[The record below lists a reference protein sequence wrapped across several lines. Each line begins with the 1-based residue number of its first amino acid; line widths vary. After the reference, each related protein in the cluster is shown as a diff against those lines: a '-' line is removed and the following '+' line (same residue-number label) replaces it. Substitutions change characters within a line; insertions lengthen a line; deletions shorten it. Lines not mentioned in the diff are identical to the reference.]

1 MITITPNL
9 TSDNLSSNLNARRT
23 NIYNSNKMPDMVDC
37 VSFSGSIKS
46 SKFSRGFISA
56 LSETFDN
63 FVCKIT
69 KSKEGLSEREVAKL
83 QSQLEAT
90 EQELRML
97 EERKLQ
103 LGRLLDYDKLRKNG
117 FSVGEIERFVQE
129 DNLAIV
135 NAQRYIEH
143 DLELR
148 EHMFGYPANM
158 TQDSAMTKYL
168 RLRETELPLM
178 NNCGDPYDAGNYL
191 MDSKGYEQALLSKLF
206 KHFGLDSEKC
216 AKPWGYITTGGS
228 ESNKW
233 GIHNGLRK
241 FPNGRVYY
249 SQSAHYSV
257 GKSVK
262 IGFDNS
268 KNDITLIKHSEIS
281 LQPNSE
287 KIDTDVLLS
296 QIRENWRTNQE
307 PAILLL
313 TSGTTKTGA
322 VDDVEFISKTL
333 KAEDIP
339 HYIHLDAALFGGIAK
354 NQVDA
359 PKAPNFEELGI
370 DSISVSLHKYFGN
383 HDVKSVVITREMPNA
398 PKVDY
403 IGQYDSTTAGSR
415 TFNPFSSLQRVSE
428 TLDRTMPQEYSRN
441 VARFESMLKQF
452 NIEYSR
458 AENSNIFVIDE
469 PSARISQKYQLSD
482 FEDNG
487 KKKSHIIIFP
497 YHKPEKMLELVS
509 DLVKDVNIKN

>member
-9 TSDNLSSNLNARRT
+9 TTKNVSL
-23 NIYNSNKMPDMVDC
+23 NSNVKNNNQTIKMSENI
-37 VSFSGSIKS
+37 SFAGGIKTQKS
-46 SKFSRGFISA
+46 AKEFISI
-56 LSETFDN
+56 LSDTFN
-63 FVCKIT
+63 FFINKIV
-69 KSKEGLSEREVAKL
+69 KSEKGLSEKEVASIRGQLDMTEIEL
-83 QSQLEAT
+83 QRL
-90 EQELRML
+90 QER
-97 EERKLQ
+97 RLQ
-103 LGRLLDYDKLRKNG
+103 LGRLLDYDKLRKDG
-117 FSVGEIERFVQE
+117 FSGVEVSRFAQE
-129 DNLAIV
+129 DDFALM
-135 NAQRYIEH
+135 NAQRYIDH

-148 EHMFGYPANM
+148 ERMFGYPANM
-158 TQDSAMTKYL
+158 TKDSAMTRYL
-168 RLRETELPLM
+168 RIRETELPLM

-191 MDSKGYEQALLSKLF
+191 MDSKGYEQALLNKLF
-206 KHFGLDSEKC
+206 KHFGLDVEKG

-287 KIDTDVLLS
+287 KIDTDILLS
-296 QIRENWRTNQE
+296 QIRQNWTTNQE

-322 VDDVEFISKTL
+322 VDDVEFISRTL
-333 KAEDIP
+333 KAENIP

-354 NQVDA
+354 NQTNA
-359 PKAPNFEELGI
+359 PKAPNIEELGI

-383 HDVKSVVITREMPNA
+383 HDVKSVVITKETPNA

-428 TLDRTMPQEYSRN
+428 TLDRTMPEEYSRN
-441 VARFESMLKQF
+441 VALFEAMLKEF
-452 NIEYSR
+452 NIKYSR

-469 PSARISQKYQLSD
+469 PSAKISQKYQLSD

-487 KKKSHIIIFP
+487 EKKSHIIIFP
-497 YHKPEKMLELVS
+497 YHKPEKMLELIS
-509 DLVKDVNIKN
+509 DLRHDIKIRN

>member
-9 TSDNLSSNLNARRT
+9 TTKNVSL
-23 NIYNSNKMPDMVDC
+23 NSNVKNNNITTRMSED
-37 VSFSGSIKS
+37 VSFTGGIKPQKS
-46 SKFSRGFISA
+46 VNGFIST
-56 LSETFDN
+56 LSDTFN
-63 FVCKIT
+63 FFINKIV
-69 KSKEGLSEREVAKL
+69 KSEKGLSEREVASI
-83 QSQLEAT
+83 QGQLEMT
-90 EQELRML
+90 ENELQRLQER
-97 EERKLQ
+97 RLQ
-103 LGRLLDYDKLRKNG
+103 LGRLLDYDKLRKDG
-117 FSVGEIERFVQE
+117 FSGVEVSRFAQE
-129 DNLAIV
+129 DDFAIV
-135 NAQRYIEH
+135 NAQRYINH

-158 TQDSAMTKYL
+158 TKDSAMTRYL
-168 RLRETELPLM
+168 RIRETELPLM

-191 MDSKGYEQALLSKLF
+191 MDSKGYEQALLNKLF
-206 KHFGLDSEKC
+206 KHFGLDVEKG

-296 QIRENWRTNQE
+296 QIRQNWKSNQE

-333 KAEDIP
+333 KAENIP

-354 NQVDA
+354 NQVNA
-359 PKAPNFEELGI
+359 PKAPNFEDLGI

-383 HDVKSVVITREMPNA
+383 HDVKSVVITRETPNA

-428 TLDRTMPQEYSRN
+428 TLDRTMPQEYGKN
-441 VARFESMLKQF
+441 VALFESMLKQF
-452 NIEYSR
+452 NIKYSR

-469 PSARISQKYQLSD
+469 PSVRISQKYQLSD

-487 KKKSHIIIFP
+487 EKKSHIIIFP

-509 DLVKDVNIKN
+509 DLIQDVKARN

>member
-1 MITITPNL
+1 L
-9 TSDNLSSNLNARRT
+9 
-23 NIYNSNKMPDMVDC
+23 K
-37 VSFSGSIKS
+37 
-46 SKFSRGFISA
+46 
-56 LSETFDN
+56 
-63 FVCKIT
+63 
-69 KSKEGLSEREVAKL
+69 
-83 QSQLEAT
+83 
-90 EQELRML
+90 
-97 EERKLQ
+97 
-103 LGRLLDYDKLRKNG
+103 KNG
-117 FSVGEIERFVQE
+117 FSSEEIERFVQE
-129 DNLAIV
+129 DNFAIV

-158 TQDSAMTKYL
+158 TQDSAMTRYL
-168 RLRETELPLM
+168 RRRETELPLM

-206 KHFGLDSEKC
+206 KHFGLDSGKG
-216 AKPWGYITTGGS
+216 ATPWGYITTGGS

-296 QIRENWRTNQE
+296 QIRENWKTNQE

-333 KAEDIP
+333 KSEGIP

-354 NQVDA
+354 NQVNA
-359 PKAPNFEELGI
+359 PKAPNFEDLGI

-428 TLDRTMPQEYSRN
+428 TLDRTMPQEYARN
-441 VARFESMLKQF
+441 VALFESMLKQY
-452 NIEYSR
+452 NIKYSR
-458 AENSNIFVIDE
+458 AGNSNIFVIDE
-469 PSARISQKYQLSD
+469 PSVRISQKYQLSD

-497 YHKPEKMLELVS
+497 YHKPKKMLELVG
-509 DLVKDVNIKN
+509 DLIQDIRARN

>member
-1 MITITPNL
+1 M
-9 TSDNLSSNLNARRT
+9 SED
-23 NIYNSNKMPDMVDC
+23 
-37 VSFSGSIKS
+37 VSFTGGIKPQKS
-46 SKFSRGFISA
+46 VNGFIST
-56 LSETFDN
+56 LSDTFDFFIN
-63 FVCKIT
+63 KIV
-69 KSKEGLSEREVAKL
+69 KSEKGLSEREVA
-83 QSQLEAT
+83 SIRGQLEMT
-90 EQELRML
+90 ENELQRLQER
-97 EERKLQ
+97 RLQ
-103 LGRLLDYDKLRKNG
+103 LGRLLDYDKLRKDG
-117 FSVGEIERFVQE
+117 FSGVEVSRFAQE
-129 DNLAIV
+129 DDFAIV
-135 NAQRYIEH
+135 NAQRYINH

-158 TQDSAMTKYL
+158 TKDSAMTRYL
-168 RLRETELPLM
+168 RIRETELPLM

-191 MDSKGYEQALLSKLF
+191 MDSKGYEQALLNKLF
-206 KHFGLDSEKC
+206 KHFGLDVEKG

-296 QIRENWRTNQE
+296 QIRQNWKLNQE

-333 KAEDIP
+333 KAENIP

-354 NQVDA
+354 NQINA
-359 PKAPNFEELGI
+359 PKAPNFEDLGI

-383 HDVKSVVITREMPNA
+383 HDVKSVVITRETPNA

-428 TLDRTMPQEYSRN
+428 TLDRTMPQEYGKN
-441 VARFESMLKQF
+441 VALFESMLKQF
-452 NIEYSR
+452 NIKYSR

-469 PSARISQKYQLSD
+469 PSVRISQKYQLSD

-487 KKKSHIIIFP
+487 EKKSHIIIFP

-509 DLVKDVNIKN
+509 DLIQDVKARN

>member
-1 MITITPNL
+1 M
-9 TSDNLSSNLNARRT
+9 SED
-23 NIYNSNKMPDMVDC
+23 
-37 VSFSGSIKS
+37 VSFTGGIKPQKS
-46 SKFSRGFISA
+46 VNGFIST
-56 LSETFDN
+56 LSDTFN
-63 FVCKIT
+63 FFINKIV
-69 KSKEGLSEREVAKL
+69 KSEKGLSEREVA
-83 QSQLEAT
+83 SIRGQLEMT
-90 EQELRML
+90 ENELQRLQER
-97 EERKLQ
+97 RLQ
-103 LGRLLDYDKLRKNG
+103 LGRLLDYDKLRKDG
-117 FSVGEIERFVQE
+117 FSGVEVSRFAQE
-129 DNLAIV
+129 DDFAIV
-135 NAQRYIEH
+135 NAQRYINH

-158 TQDSAMTKYL
+158 TKDSAMTRYL
-168 RLRETELPLM
+168 RIRETELPLM

-191 MDSKGYEQALLSKLF
+191 MDSKGYEQALLNKLF
-206 KHFGLDSEKC
+206 KHFGLDVEKG

-296 QIRENWRTNQE
+296 QIRQNWKSNQE

-333 KAEDIP
+333 KAENIP

-354 NQVDA
+354 NQVNA
-359 PKAPNFEELGI
+359 PKAPNFEDLGI

-383 HDVKSVVITREMPNA
+383 HDVKSVVITRETPNA

-428 TLDRTMPQEYSRN
+428 TLDRTMPQEYGKN
-441 VARFESMLKQF
+441 VALFESMLKQF
-452 NIEYSR
+452 NIKYSR

-469 PSARISQKYQLSD
+469 PSVRISQKYQLSD

-487 KKKSHIIIFP
+487 EKKSHIIIFP

-509 DLVKDVNIKN
+509 DLIQDVKARN

>member
-1 MITITPNL
+1 MITVTPNL
-9 TSDNLSSNLNARRT
+9 TEKTNSSNLVEN
-23 NIYNSNKMPDMVDC
+23 NSNKYNLPYRLNKEIR
-37 VSFSGSIKS
+37 FSGCFKSQKS
-46 SKFSRGFISA
+46 SRDFIST
-56 LSETFDN
+56 LSDTFN
-63 FVCKIT
+63 FFLAKIK
-69 KSKEGLSEREVAKL
+69 KSENGLSEKEVISLCAQLEMTELEFQKL
-83 QSQLEAT
+83 QEK
-90 EQELRML
+90 R
-97 EERKLQ
+97 LQ

-117 FSVGEIERFVQE
+117 FSADDVSRFVQE
-129 DNLAIV
+129 DDFAIV

-158 TQDSAMTKYL
+158 TQDSAMTRYL
-168 RLRETELPLM
+168 RLKETELPLM
-178 NNCGDPYDAGNYL
+178 NNCGDPYDSGNYL
-191 MDSKGYEQALLSKLF
+191 MDSKSYEQALLNKLF
-206 KHFGLDSEKC
+206 RHFGLDVEKG
-216 AKPWGYITTGGS
+216 ATPWGYITTGGS

-281 LQPNSE
+281 LQQNSE
-287 KIDTDVLLS
+287 KIDTDILLS
-296 QIRENWRTNQE
+296 QIRQNWQSEQE

-322 VDDVEFISKTL
+322 VDDVEFISRTL
-333 KAEDIP
+333 KAEGIP

-354 NQVDA
+354 NQANA

-428 TLDRTMPQEYSRN
+428 TLDRTMPEEYGRN
-441 VARFESMLKQF
+441 VALFESMLKQF
-452 NIEYSR
+452 DIKYSR

-469 PSARISQKYQLSD
+469 PSVRISKKYQLSD

-487 KKKSHIIIFP
+487 EKKSHIIIFP
-497 YHKPEKMLELVS
+497 YHKPEKMLELVN
-509 DLVKDVNIKN
+509 DLIQDIRIII

>member
-9 TSDNLSSNLNARRT
+9 TTKNVSL
-23 NIYNSNKMPDMVDC
+23 NSNVKNNNITTRMSED
-37 VSFSGSIKS
+37 VSFTGGIKPQKS
-46 SKFSRGFISA
+46 VNGFIST
-56 LSETFDN
+56 LSDTFDFFIN
-63 FVCKIT
+63 KIV
-69 KSKEGLSEREVAKL
+69 KSEKGLSEREVA
-83 QSQLEAT
+83 SIRGQLEMT
-90 EQELRML
+90 ENELQRLQER
-97 EERKLQ
+97 RLQ
-103 LGRLLDYDKLRKNG
+103 LGRLLDYDKLRKDG
-117 FSVGEIERFVQE
+117 FSGVEVSRFAQE
-129 DNLAIV
+129 DDFAIV
-135 NAQRYIEH
+135 NAQRYINH

-158 TQDSAMTKYL
+158 TKDSAMTRYL
-168 RLRETELPLM
+168 RIRETELPLM

-191 MDSKGYEQALLSKLF
+191 MDSKGYEQALLNKLF
-206 KHFGLDSEKC
+206 KHFGLDVEKG

-296 QIRENWRTNQE
+296 QIRQNWKLNQE

-333 KAEDIP
+333 KAENIP

-354 NQVDA
+354 NQINA
-359 PKAPNFEELGI
+359 PKAPNFEDLGI

-383 HDVKSVVITREMPNA
+383 HDVKSVVITRETPNA

-428 TLDRTMPQEYSRN
+428 TLDRTMPQEYGKN
-441 VARFESMLKQF
+441 VALFESMLKQF
-452 NIEYSR
+452 NIKYSR

-469 PSARISQKYQLSD
+469 PSVRISQKYQLSD

-487 KKKSHIIIFP
+487 EKKSHIIIFP

-509 DLVKDVNIKN
+509 DLIQDVKARN

>member
-9 TSDNLSSNLNARRT
+9 TTKNVSL
-23 NIYNSNKMPDMVDC
+23 NSNVKNNNITTRMSED
-37 VSFSGSIKS
+37 VSFTGGIKPQKS
-46 SKFSRGFISA
+46 VNGFIST
-56 LSETFDN
+56 LSDTFN
-63 FVCKIT
+63 FFINKIV
-69 KSKEGLSEREVAKL
+69 KSEKGLSEREVA
-83 QSQLEAT
+83 SIRGQLEMT
-90 EQELRML
+90 ENELQRLQER
-97 EERKLQ
+97 RLQ
-103 LGRLLDYDKLRKNG
+103 LGRLLDYDKLRKDG
-117 FSVGEIERFVQE
+117 FSGVEVSRFAQE
-129 DNLAIV
+129 DDFALV
-135 NAQRYIEH
+135 NAQRYINH

-158 TQDSAMTKYL
+158 TKDSAMTRYL
-168 RLRETELPLM
+168 RIRETELPLM

-191 MDSKGYEQALLSKLF
+191 MDSKGYEQALLNKLF
-206 KHFGLDSEKC
+206 KHFGLDVEKG

-296 QIRENWRTNQE
+296 QIRQNWKLNQE

-333 KAEDIP
+333 KAENIP

-354 NQVDA
+354 NQVNA
-359 PKAPNFEELGI
+359 PKAPNFEDLGI

-383 HDVKSVVITREMPNA
+383 HDVKSVVITRETPNA

-428 TLDRTMPQEYSRN
+428 TLDRTMPQEYGKN
-441 VARFESMLKQF
+441 VALFESMLKQF
-452 NIEYSR
+452 NIKYSR

-469 PSARISQKYQLSD
+469 PSVRISQKYQLSD

-487 KKKSHIIIFP
+487 EKKSHIIIFP

-509 DLVKDVNIKN
+509 DLIQDVKARN

>member
-9 TSDNLSSNLNARRT
+9 TTKNVSL
-23 NIYNSNKMPDMVDC
+23 NSNVKNNNITTRMSED
-37 VSFSGSIKS
+37 VSFTGGIKPQKS
-46 SKFSRGFISA
+46 VNGFIST
-56 LSETFDN
+56 LSDTFN
-63 FVCKIT
+63 FFINKIV
-69 KSKEGLSEREVAKL
+69 KSEKGLSEREVA
-83 QSQLEAT
+83 SIRGQLEMT
-90 EQELRML
+90 ENELQRLQER
-97 EERKLQ
+97 RLQ
-103 LGRLLDYDKLRKNG
+103 LGRLLDYDKLRKDG
-117 FSVGEIERFVQE
+117 FSGVEVSRFAQE
-129 DNLAIV
+129 DDFALV
-135 NAQRYIEH
+135 NAQRYINH

-158 TQDSAMTKYL
+158 TKDSAMTRYL
-168 RLRETELPLM
+168 RIRETELPLM

-191 MDSKGYEQALLSKLF
+191 MDSKGYEQALLNKLF
-206 KHFGLDSEKC
+206 KHFGLDVEKG

-296 QIRENWRTNQE
+296 QIRQNWKSNQE

-333 KAEDIP
+333 KAENIP

-354 NQVDA
+354 NQVNA
-359 PKAPNFEELGI
+359 PKAPNFEDLGI

-383 HDVKSVVITREMPNA
+383 HDVKSVVITRETPNA

-428 TLDRTMPQEYSRN
+428 TLDRTMPQEYGKN
-441 VARFESMLKQF
+441 VALFESMLKQF
-452 NIEYSR
+452 NIKYSR

-469 PSARISQKYQLSD
+469 PSVRISQKYQLSD
-482 FEDNG
+482 FDDNG
-487 KKKSHIIIFP
+487 EKKSHIIIFP

-509 DLVKDVNIKN
+509 DLIQDVKARN

>member
-9 TSDNLSSNLNARRT
+9 TTKQVSLNSSTKNNNYYKANLNMT
-23 NIYNSNKMPDMVDC
+23 DDI
-37 VSFSGSIKS
+37 SFSGGLKTQRKLKDFVSMLGENFRFHIDKMLKS
-46 SKFSRGFISA
+46 S
-56 LSETFDN
+56 D
-63 FVCKIT
+63 
-69 KSKEGLSEREVAKL
+69 GLSEKEVVSLQGQLEMTELELQKL
-83 QSQLEAT
+83 Q
-90 EQELRML
+90 
-97 EERKLQ
+97 ERRLQ
-103 LGRLLDYDKLRKNG
+103 LGRLLDYDRLKKSG
-117 FSVGEIERFVQE
+117 FSSEEISRFVQE
-129 DNLAIV
+129 DDYALV

-148 EHMFGYPANM
+148 ERMFGYPANM
-158 TQDSAMTKYL
+158 TQDSAMTRYL
-168 RLRETELPLM
+168 RIKETELPLM

-191 MDSKGYEQALLSKLF
+191 MDSKGYEQALLNKLF
-206 KHFGLDSEKC
+206 KHFGLDIEKG

-249 SQSAHYSV
+249 SESAHYSV

-287 KIDTDVLLS
+287 KIDTDILLS
-296 QIRENWRTNQE
+296 QIRENWKTNQE
-307 PAILLL
+307 SAILLL

-333 KAEDIP
+333 KAEGIP
-339 HYIHLDAALFGGIAK
+339 HYIHLDAALFGGLAK
-354 NQVDA
+354 NQINA
-359 PKAPNFEELGI
+359 PKTPDFQTLGI

-383 HDVKSVVITREMPNA
+383 HDVKSVVITKEMPNA

-428 TLDRTMPQEYSRN
+428 TLDRTMPEEYAQN
-441 VARFESMLKQF
+441 VALFESMMKQF
-452 NIEYSR
+452 GVKYSR
-458 AENSNIFVIDE
+458 AENSNIFVINE
-469 PSARISQKYQLSD
+469 PSERISKKYQLSD

-487 KKKSHIIIFP
+487 EKKSHIIIFP
-497 YHKPEKMLELVS
+497 YHKAENMLELVS
-509 DLVKDVNIKN
+509 DLVKDTKSIN

>member
-9 TSDNLSSNLNARRT
+9 TTKNVSL
-23 NIYNSNKMPDMVDC
+23 NSNVKNNNITTRMSED
-37 VSFSGSIKS
+37 VSFTGGIKPQKS
-46 SKFSRGFISA
+46 VNGFIST
-56 LSETFDN
+56 LSDTFDFFIN
-63 FVCKIT
+63 KIV
-69 KSKEGLSEREVAKL
+69 KSEKGLSEREVA
-83 QSQLEAT
+83 SIRGQLEMT
-90 EQELRML
+90 ENELQRLQER
-97 EERKLQ
+97 RLQ
-103 LGRLLDYDKLRKNG
+103 LGRLLDYDKLRKDG
-117 FSVGEIERFVQE
+117 FSGVEVSRFAQE
-129 DNLAIV
+129 DDFAIV
-135 NAQRYIEH
+135 SAQRYINH

-158 TQDSAMTKYL
+158 TKDSAMTRYL
-168 RLRETELPLM
+168 RIRETELPLM

-191 MDSKGYEQALLSKLF
+191 MDSKGYEQALLNKLF
-206 KHFGLDSEKC
+206 KHFGLDVEKG

-296 QIRENWRTNQE
+296 QIRQNWKLNQE

-333 KAEDIP
+333 KAENIP

-354 NQVDA
+354 NQINA
-359 PKAPNFEELGI
+359 PKAPNFEDLGI

-383 HDVKSVVITREMPNA
+383 HDVKSVVITRETPNA

-428 TLDRTMPQEYSRN
+428 TLDRTMPQEYGKN
-441 VARFESMLKQF
+441 VALFESMLKQF
-452 NIEYSR
+452 NIKYSR

-469 PSARISQKYQLSD
+469 PSVRISQKYQLSD

-487 KKKSHIIIFP
+487 EKKSHIIIFP

-509 DLVKDVNIKN
+509 DLIQDVKASN

>member
-9 TSDNLSSNLNARRT
+9 TTKNVSL
-23 NIYNSNKMPDMVDC
+23 NSNVKNNNITTRMSED
-37 VSFSGSIKS
+37 VSFTGGIKPQKS
-46 SKFSRGFISA
+46 VNGFIST
-56 LSETFDN
+56 LSDTFN
-63 FVCKIT
+63 FFINKIV
-69 KSKEGLSEREVAKL
+69 KSEKGLSEREVA
-83 QSQLEAT
+83 SIRGQLEMT
-90 EQELRML
+90 ENELQRLQER
-97 EERKLQ
+97 RLQ
-103 LGRLLDYDKLRKNG
+103 LGRLLDYDKLRKDG
-117 FSVGEIERFVQE
+117 FSGVEVSRFAQE
-129 DNLAIV
+129 DDFAIV
-135 NAQRYIEH
+135 NAQRYINH

-158 TQDSAMTKYL
+158 TKDSAMTRYL
-168 RLRETELPLM
+168 RIRETELPLM

-191 MDSKGYEQALLSKLF
+191 MDSKGYEQALLNKLF
-206 KHFGLDSEKC
+206 KHFGLDVEKG

-296 QIRENWRTNQE
+296 QIRQNWKLNQE

-333 KAEDIP
+333 KAENIP

-354 NQVDA
+354 NQINA
-359 PKAPNFEELGI
+359 PKAPNFEDLGI

-383 HDVKSVVITREMPNA
+383 HDVKSVVITRETPNA

-428 TLDRTMPQEYSRN
+428 TLDRTMPQEYGKN
-441 VARFESMLKQF
+441 VALFESMLKQF
-452 NIEYSR
+452 NIKYSR

-469 PSARISQKYQLSD
+469 PSVRISQKYQLSD
-482 FEDNG
+482 FDDNG
-487 KKKSHIIIFP
+487 EKKSHIIIFP

-509 DLVKDVNIKN
+509 DLIQDVKARN